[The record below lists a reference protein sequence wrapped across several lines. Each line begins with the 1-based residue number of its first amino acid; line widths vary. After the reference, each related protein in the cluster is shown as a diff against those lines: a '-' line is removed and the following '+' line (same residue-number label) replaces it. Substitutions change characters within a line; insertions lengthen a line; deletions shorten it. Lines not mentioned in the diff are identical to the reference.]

1 MVAPQDAKR
10 VVQASTLPIPVLGV
24 AGRTYYG
31 RRFSMEGEFSG
42 MTIGNR
48 GHVWELSL
56 YARLNLSDR
65 LAVGGGIHRVT
76 LQGRDRSQRDSIDI
90 KLGGWQYGVELS
102 L

>member
-1 MVAPQDAKR
+1 VAPQDGKR
-10 VVQASTLPIPVLGV
+10 VLQADTIPIPVLGV

-42 MTIGNR
+42 MTIGSR
-48 GHVWELSL
+48 GHVWEVNL

-65 LAVGGGIHRVT
+65 LAIGGGFHRVS
-76 LQGRDRSQRDSIDI
+76 LQGRDERDSVNVR
-90 KLGGWQYGVELS
+90 LGGWQYGLELS